1 MSGLLSPDSRD
12 VVAGIHEE
20 AMMRALAWVLMAGLV
35 GCGNKSEE
43 TKQGEPGAAQAKA
56 PGAETPPAPAVPVAA
71 PPPDAAPP
79 DFLPAAIDK
88 KSGIVFAAKAGGTV
102 KGIKDGTTVEVVGE
116 SGGAVAD
123 MADATVTIKHEGK
136 KLKLRADRVLRD
148 IDVEQIR
155 RSPDN
160 LYAVFSPIFACGDMC
175 HTALWLISARDG
187 KRVKL
192 GEGGPDVNVAW
203 HPKGGTV
210 AVGSGQLWIVSL
222 ADYKVKAMAD
232 YTSPAYS
239 PDGTLYIRDHKGSAF
254 TVGKGKPKKVW
265 DAGDEGEG
273 EGEDEDEDEMDVED
287 PRPVEFK
294 DGKPSFELS
303 YIPE

>member
-1 MSGLLSPDSRD
+1 
-12 VVAGIHEE
+12 
-20 AMMRALAWVLMAGLV
+20 MRSAVWVLLAGLA
-35 GCGNKSEE
+35 GCGNTSEE
-43 TKQGEPGAAQAKA
+43 KKQGEPAAAKA
-56 PGAETPPAPAVPVAA
+56 PSAETPPATAEPPAA
-71 PPPDAAPP
+71 PVTAPPDAAPP

-88 KSGIVFAAKAGGTV
+88 KSGIIFAEKAAGLV

-116 SGGAVAD
+116 SGGAVGD
-123 MADATVTIKHEGK
+123 MADATVTIKHDGK
-136 KLKLRADRVLRD
+136 KVKLRADRVLRD
-148 IDVEQIR
+148 TDHDLIR

-160 LYAVFSPIFACGDMC
+160 LHAVFSPLYACGDMC
-175 HTALWLISARDG
+175 HSVLWLISAKDG

-192 GEGGPDVNVAW
+192 GEGGPDINVAW

-222 ADYKVKAMAD
+222 ADFEVKPMKD

-254 TVGKGKPKKVW
+254 TLGKGKPAKVW
-265 DAGDEGEG
+265 DAGDEGEE
-273 EGEDEDEDEMDVED
+273 EGEDEMDVED

-294 DGKPSFELS
+294 DGKPSYDLH
-303 YIPE
+303 YMPE